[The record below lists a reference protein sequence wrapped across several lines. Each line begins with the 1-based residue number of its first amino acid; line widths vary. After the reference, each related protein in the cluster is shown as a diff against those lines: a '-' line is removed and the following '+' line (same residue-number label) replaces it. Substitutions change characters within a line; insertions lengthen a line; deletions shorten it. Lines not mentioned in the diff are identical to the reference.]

1 MTLLL
6 DWAAA
11 ALSFFN
17 TIAALWLGLTVLLNA
32 DRRAWGTWVAGGAL
46 VLGGLFFAVHSAA
59 IARPDGFSS
68 GVAVAWWPVGWIP
81 LTSPPYLWYV
91 VTAWYSGVLRTRWHR
106 VWFAVLT
113 AVALAFLGWLTV
125 ANPVATTE
133 SVAPMDPILETG
145 TLPFLVLG
153 YLVYSSLCF
162 SLSLTALRR
171 PQASKRPMG
180 EMARRRA
187 RPWLVGAGVV
197 LFVESLMITVT
208 VSGVLESI
216 QSGRGALFT
225 PSSPAALE
233 LADLIVSG
241 LLAGAIVLV
250 GRAVVSYE
258 IFTGKSLPRGG
269 LFRQWRNSLILAGGF
284 GALVGG
290 ALVLPVDPLYAV
302 GLATV
307 LIAAFSALV
316 TYRVHAER
324 QRDMDR
330 LRPFVASQRLYEHLL
345 DAAPRTEGDA
355 VVPFHALCAD
365 VLGARVAYLIALGP
379 LAALAGPP
387 LRYPPSGPLS
397 PPDAAAL
404 ADLALE
410 LGSPQV
416 ISVPLDPAAYSDAVW
431 AVPLWSERGLIG
443 VLLLGTKAD
452 GGLYTEEEIEIARA
466 TGERLVD
473 ARATAEMAGRL
484 VALQRQQLAESQVLD
499 HRMRQSI
506 HDDVLPR
513 LHTSML
519 LLGGMTTASNGS
531 LTPPVPPSDIGEAV
545 DLIGGAHRQLAELL
559 RSLPATAA
567 PEVGRLGLVRALRQ
581 ALDGDLGSQFDGVDW
596 AADAEAERVAEELP
610 PFPAEVLYCAARE
623 VIRNAARHGR
633 GAGSPRPLHLRL
645 GMSTAHGFQL
655 VIEDDGA
662 GFREGAVSPDGSG
675 QGLALHSTLM
685 AVIGGSLTVES
696 VPGRYARVVLGLPL
710 DEKSQRA
717 TVDNRDS

>member
-1 MTLLL
+1 MLL

-32 DRRAWGTWVAGGAL
+32 DRRAWGTWVAGGGL

-59 IARPDGFSS
+59 IARPDGFS
-68 GVAVAWWPVGWIP
+68 GAAAMAWWPVGWIP

-113 AVALAFLGWLTV
+113 TVALAFLGWLTV
-125 ANPVATTE
+125 ANPVITYGGA
-133 SVAPMDPILETG
+133 APTDPTPRGEA
-145 TLPFLVLG
+145 LPLLVLG

-171 PQASKRPMG
+171 PQASGRPMG
-180 EMARRRA
+180 EVARRRA
-187 RPWLVGAGVV
+187 RPWLVGAGLV
-197 LFVESLMITVT
+197 LFVESLVIAATAA
-208 VSGVLESI
+208 GVLETI
-216 QSGRGALFT
+216 QSPRGGLFVPLS
-225 PSSPAALE
+225 PSALE
-233 LADLIVSG
+233 VADLIVSG
-241 LLAGAIVLV
+241 LLAAAVVLV

-269 LFRQWRNSLILAGGF
+269 LFRQWRNSLILAAGF
-284 GALVGG
+284 GTLVGG

-307 LIAAFSALV
+307 LIASFSALV

-345 DAAPRTEGDA
+345 DSTPKTEVDA
-355 VVPFHALCAD
+355 VAPFHALCAD
-365 VLGARVAYLIALGP
+365 VLGARLAYLIALGP

-387 LRYPPSGPLS
+387 LRYPSLGVLGA
-397 PPDAAAL
+397 PDAAGL

-410 LGSPQV
+410 FRSPQV
-416 ISVPLDPAAYSDAVW
+416 ISVPLDPAAYSGAVW

-443 VLLLGTKAD
+443 ALLLGAKAD

-519 LLGGMTTASNGS
+519 LLGGMGPSSNGS
-531 LTPPVPPSDIGEAV
+531 LPAAVPASDVGEAV

-567 PEVGRLGLVRALRQ
+567 PEVARLGLVRALRQ
-581 ALDGDLGSQFDGVDW
+581 ALDGDLGNHFDGVEW
-596 AADAEAERVAEELP
+596 AANAEAERVAQELSS
-610 PFPAEVLYCAARE
+610 FSAEVLYCAARE
-623 VIRNAARHGR
+623 AIRNAARHGR
-633 GAGSPRPLHLRL
+633 GEDSTRPLHLFVA
-645 GMSTAHGFQL
+645 MSAESGIQ
-655 VIEDDGA
+655 VSIEDDGA
-662 GFREGAVSPDGSG
+662 GFRESAAPSDGTG
-675 QGLALHSTLM
+675 HGLALHSTLM
-685 AVIGGSLTVES
+685 AVIGGGLTVES
-696 VPGRYARVVLGLPL
+696 ATGRRTRVVLALPL
-710 DEKSQRA
+710 DTNPEARSSSA
-717 TVDNRDS
+717 AG